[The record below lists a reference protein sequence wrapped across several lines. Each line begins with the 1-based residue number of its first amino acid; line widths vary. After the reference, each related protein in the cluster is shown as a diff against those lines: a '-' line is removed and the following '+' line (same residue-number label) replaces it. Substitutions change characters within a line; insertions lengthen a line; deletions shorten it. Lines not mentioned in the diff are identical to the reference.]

1 MEENNV
7 KLYIIS
13 PFCIYDMSHCFIL
26 NLNEH
31 LMCIIFIMLVL
42 FSVRG
47 MSDSLMKVDI
57 LSQLETK
64 IVSLQ
69 L

>member
-7 KLYIIS
+7 KLYNIIS
-13 PFCIYDMSHCFIL
+13 PLCIYDMSHCFIL

-31 LMCIIFIMLVL
+31 LMCIIIMLVL

-64 IVSLQ
+64 IVSLE